1 VVGAQSG
8 GPAFT
13 DAEKPIVEQ
22 MRGLRKLSDDV
33 RPGVTKQLALQI
45 RRLPADSHKA
55 GLAESLANLAT
66 EGDPGRDALQEVA
79 TTLAEAL
86 SELPAD
92 HSGQPSSGYAELAQ
106 LVRYEH
112 VKVTSDN
119 PQFKAAIEA
128 LQVTDKARAGADFT
142 LADLEGKKWTLS
154 GLHGKVVLVNF
165 WATWCPPCRKE
176 MPDLQALYDEFK
188 GRGLVVLAISDETD
202 DKVKPFIA
210 EHKYGYPI
218 LLDPE
223 RKVNDL
229 FQIGGI
235 PKSFL
240 YDREGKLV
248 AQAIDM
254 RTRPQFLAMFAEAGL
269 K

>member
-1 VVGAQSG
+1 MLSSRTSPCIQSLGSSVILLSCCFVVGAQSG

-22 MRGLRKLSDDV
+22 MRGLRKLPDDV

-79 TTLAEAL
+79 TTLADAL
-86 SELPAD
+86 AELPAD

-112 VKVTSDN
+112 VKVNSDN

-128 LQVTDKARAGADFT
+128 LQATDKARAGADFT

-154 GLHGKVVLVNF
+154 GPRRQSKTVHRRAQIWLSNSLGPGTKGERSIPNRRNPEKFSLRSRRQTGGASHRYAHQTPVPGDVRRSRPEVV
-165 WATWCPPCRKE
+165 AP
-176 MPDLQALYDEFK
+176 
-188 GRGLVVLAISDETD
+188 
-202 DKVKPFIA
+202 
-210 EHKYGYPI
+210 
-218 LLDPE
+218 
-223 RKVNDL
+223 
-229 FQIGGI
+229 
-235 PKSFL
+235 
-240 YDREGKLV
+240 
-248 AQAIDM
+248 
-254 RTRPQFLAMFAEAGL
+254 
-269 K
+269 